1 MNKDYKELKTFYIFL
16 AGQFISQFG
25 SKMTSYG
32 LILWAYKQSGSVL
45 SAALLSVSYLV
56 PEVLLNFIAGSL
68 SETWDKKRIMLIA
81 DGIAAILSCSILGML
96 LAGYMQLEYL
106 YVINFILGITDAF
119 QSPASEVTV
128 SLIVSKDN
136 YMKTSGLQSLFNAC
150 TTIFYPVIATAL
162 YAFSG
167 LVTILL
173 IDLCTFLFAFFT
185 LLIGVQI
192 PKVIIKGEAKES
204 VWDKCLNG
212 IRYLKQE
219 IGLLEL
225 IAFMAFVNLIASIYN
240 TNLAPMILARTE
252 NNDLQLGI
260 VSGTI
265 GVAGLVGSLLVNK
278 AGNGKKKIPVILNI
292 MSFSFL
298 VCNSMLGI
306 GRNYYVWTIAVF
318 MGNVMIPTLTA
329 NVTYIMRTHVPIEMQ
344 GRVFSARNTLQYL
357 TIPIGNLLGGILAD
371 DIFEPFMSGLF
382 GRQGL
387 IEKLVG
393 SGRGSGMALLYVV
406 LGIAGFLGCCAFRRS
421 KRMKLLD
428 KQQYS

>member
-16 AGQFISQFG
+16 VGQFVSQFG

-32 LILWAYKQSGSVL
+32 LTLWAYKQSGSVL
-45 SAALLSVSYLV
+45 SAALLSVCYLV
-56 PEVLLNFIAGSL
+56 PEVLFNFIAGSL

-96 LAGYMQLEYL
+96 LMGSMELEYL
-106 YVINFILGITDAF
+106 YMINFILGVADAF

-128 SLIVSKDN
+128 SLVVSKEN
-136 YMKTSGLQSLFNAC
+136 YMKTSGLQSLFNAF
-150 TTIFYPVIATAL
+150 TTIFYPLVATVL

-167 LVTILL
+167 LITILF
-173 IDLCTFLFAFFT
+173 IDLCTFLVAFFT
-185 LLIGVQI
+185 LLIGVKI
-192 PKVIIKGEAKES
+192 PKVISKQEAKES
-204 VWDKCLNG
+204 IWQKCLNG
-212 IRYLKQE
+212 MRYFKHE
-219 IGLLEL
+219 RGLLEL
-225 IAFMAFVNLIASIYN
+225 IAFMAFVNFVAAIYN

-265 GVAGLVGSLLVNK
+265 GVAGLVGSLLVSK
-278 AGNGKKKIPVILNI
+278 VRESKRKIPLILNI

-306 GRNYYVWTIAVF
+306 GKNYHVWVVSVF
-318 MGNVMIPTLTA
+318 LGNVLIPILTA

-357 TIPIGNLLGGILAD
+357 TIPMGNLLGGILAD
-371 DIFEPFMSGLF
+371 DVFEPLMRRLSGKH
-382 GRQGL
+382 RV
-387 IEKLVG
+387 IETLVG
-393 SGRGSGMALLYVV
+393 SGKGSGIALLYVV
-406 LGIAGFLGCCAFRRS
+406 LGMAGFLGCCAFRKS
-421 KRMKLLD
+421 KRLHLLD
-428 KQQYS
+428 ES